1 MAIERMLFIAD
12 LKSVAEWLTIGI
24 EFIAILILV
33 LGILRSLWLFGLAE
47 YLRLRK
53 KEDEFQ
59 RLAAETRRLLGNY
72 LLFGLELLIA
82 ADVIH
87 TVISRTNEDLI
98 FLAALVVIRTVISY
112 FLSRELELL
121 DKKKM

>member
-1 MAIERMLFIAD
+1 MAIERMSIAD
-12 LKSVAEWLTIGI
+12 IKSAAEWLTIGI
-24 EFIAILILV
+24 EFVAIAILV
-33 LGILRSLWLFGLAE
+33 LGIIRSLWLFGLAE

-53 KEDEFQ
+53 KEDEFH
-59 RLAAETRRLLGNY
+59 LLTAETRRLLGNY

-121 DKKKM
+121 DKKKS

>member
-12 LKSVAEWLTIGI
+12 LKAVAEWLTIGI
-24 EFIAILILV
+24 EFIAIVILV

>member
-1 MAIERMLFIAD
+1 MAIEGMSYIAD
-12 LKSVAEWLTIGI
+12 LKFAAEWLTIGI
-24 EFIAILILV
+24 EFIAIVILV
-33 LGILRSLWLFGLAE
+33 LGIARALWSFSLAE

-53 KEDEFQ
+53 REDESQ
-59 RLAAETRRLLGNY
+59 LLTANTRRLLGNY

-98 FLAALVVIRTVISY
+98 FLAALVIIRTVISY

-121 DKKKM
+121 DKKKL

>member
-1 MAIERMLFIAD
+1 MLFIAD

-59 RLAAETRRLLGNY
+59 LLAADTRRLLGNY

-121 DKKKM
+121 DNKKM